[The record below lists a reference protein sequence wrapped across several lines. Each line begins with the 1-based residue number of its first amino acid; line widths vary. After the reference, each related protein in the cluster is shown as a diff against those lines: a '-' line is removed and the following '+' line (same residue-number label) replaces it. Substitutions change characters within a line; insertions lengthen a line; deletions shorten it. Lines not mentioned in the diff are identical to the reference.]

1 MVDRLN
7 AWADD
12 PRIDLEVWFNARHVA
27 NRDWRVDESQWRF
40 RYRYLSA
47 RYWRGWWYG
56 FPAPLLYGPR
66 PDLMISFHSEP
77 ITILGL
83 LICKLRGVPTAFM
96 MEGPPDGY
104 SPETPFK
111 EWLKHRLFSTVEWVW
126 NAGPQ
131 TQDYWLRYAKDL
143 RKCLQIPHCIDVEHF
158 STAAQSGRVE
168 REKRRRELGLE
179 GLTFVYVGGLWPRK
193 GVSDLLQAYA
203 QFLAQTDAPASL
215 LIVGSG
221 QLQEA
226 LQEQACELGLPRV
239 IFTGFVQKPELPRLL
254 VLGDVFVFPTLAD
267 VYGYVV
273 EEAMACGLPVVS
285 TDVIGEA
292 PTRVEAGVNGFLA
305 PAADPR
311 RLATAMAE
319 FSGDAGMERA
329 RTMGE
334 AAYASRARRGPQQW
348 ANDATALVSTML
360 RSRSS

>member
-12 PRIDLEVWFNARHVA
+12 PCIDLEVWFNARHVA
-27 NRDWRVDESQWRF
+27 NRDWCVDESHWRF
-40 RYRYLSA
+40 RYRYMRA

-56 FPAPLLYGPR
+56 FPAPLLYEAR
-66 PDLMISFHSEP
+66 PDLVISFHSEP

-83 LICKLRGVPTAFM
+83 LISKLRGIPTAFM

-111 EWLKHRLFSTVEWVW
+111 EWLKHRLFAAVEWVW
-126 NAGPQ
+126 SAGPQ
-131 TQDYWLRYAKDL
+131 TQDYWLRYAKDAG
-143 RKCLQIPHCIDVEHF
+143 KCLQIPHCIDVQHF
-158 STAAQSGRVE
+158 STAAQLGRID
-168 REKRRRELGLE
+168 RESRRQAMGLE
-179 GLTFVYVGGLWPRK
+179 GLTFIYVGGLWPRK
-193 GVSDLLQAYA
+193 GVGDLLQAYA
-203 QFLAQTDAPASL
+203 HFLAQTNAPASL

-226 LQEQACELGLPRV
+226 LQEQVYELGLPRV
-239 IFTGFVQKPELPRLL
+239 VFTGFVQKPDLPRLL

-273 EEAMACGLPVVS
+273 EEAMACGLPVIS

-292 PTRVEAGVNGFLA
+292 STRVEAGVNGFLA
-305 PAADPR
+305 PAADPQ
-311 RLATAMAE
+311 RLAAAMAE

-329 RTMGE
+329 RTMGK
-334 AAYASRARRGPQQW
+334 AAYTSRARRGPRQW